1 MHSHTFAW
9 FHDLLYPQEAQLS
22 PRSRAML
29 HVIEYF
35 AKSLKITQGRWK
47 WYYLK
52 VWIRFSIFSF
62 HNNYGRILSRFDT
75 THDRDGHS
83 GNQPP
88 QDGVGRAW
96 ASRGKN
102 LSYTVDNLS
111 NTPSIFPETRNHVRF
126 IISVETVKYLSQ
138 LLVCSC
144 SSEQD
149 ESKSCECIFMKFSGG
164 VAFGKK
170 YID

>member
-88 QDGVGRAW
+88 QDGEAALWHRA
-96 ASRGKN
+96 A
-102 LSYTVDNLS
+102 T
-111 NTPSIFPETRNHVRF
+111 TFPIPSIICQILHRSCPKQGIMWDLLSPSRQLSICLNYWFVPVHLSRMSQKVANAFLWNFR
-126 IISVETVKYLSQ
+126 VE
-138 LLVCSC
+138 
-144 SSEQD
+144 
-149 ESKSCECIFMKFSGG
+149 
-164 VAFGKK
+164 
-170 YID
+170 